1 MKSPSYL
8 FVPRRIRTVIGLL
21 TAVLML
27 AGLFSAEA
35 RSEEI
40 HGRVVAVYDGDTLT
54 LLTADKAQVKV
65 RLAEIDTPE
74 RKQPWGARAK
84 QALSDLVYG
93 REVRIEVETIDR
105 YGRTVGRVFVDHGD
119 GEIYANAE
127 MVRTGNAWC
136 YRKYSKDPR
145 IVAYEDEARAAGRGL
160 WSLPEVERTPPWQW
174 RRARRN

>member
-1 MKSPSYL
+1 MTRPTYLHSPRS
-8 FVPRRIRTVIGLL
+8 IRTVIGLL
-21 TAVLML
+21 TAVFML

-54 LLTADKAQVKV
+54 LLTADKQQVKI

-74 RKQPWGARAK
+74 SRQPWGQRAK
-84 QALSDLVYG
+84 QALSDLAYSRDIRV
-93 REVRIEVETIDR
+93 EVETIDR
-105 YGRTVGRVFVDHGD
+105 YGRTVGRVFVPHSG
-119 GEIYANAE
+119 GELYVNAE
-127 MVRTGNAWC
+127 LVRTGNAWC

-145 IVAYEDEARAAGRGL
+145 IAAYEDEARAAGRGL
-160 WSLPEVERTPPWQW
+160 WSLPEAQRTPPWQW